1 MLGVMKIS
9 VSLLLLFVAPFSAHS
24 IEQTVLQPQQVVQK
38 RIAIIGGGAAGTSAA
53 FWISNVFGNRIN
65 VSTTLYE
72 RSDYLG
78 GRSTVVPI
86 KGDPKYG
93 YIELGASIFVP
104 VNYNLMNATQRFNL
118 TLTTLVDKN
127 ISEKIGVWDGQQ
139 FLFQE
144 SNSGWFDKVRAV
156 WRYGLTPLKVK
167 KMVSDV
173 TSRWLKVY
181 DNAPAFTN
189 MDQLVKALDLKREIE
204 MTAANYYAAEKGL
217 NERYLREIVQSATRV
232 NYGQDLDELHALGSH
247 ISMAAAGAHSIKG
260 GNFKIFEE
268 FALRSGADIRLDTVV
283 KDIQTSVEYDDN
295 CNSITQYI
303 LQTSDGAMESFDAVI
318 IAAPLQSTN
327 LKSFRSPKYPK
338 YKKIHVTL
346 VAGRPNPTKFGK
358 KISNVPTTIVTTGAP
373 YLEHFENGT
382 QPFTTFAQHKFVK
395 QTKETVVKMFS
406 AKRMEEDELNRL
418 FFARSW
424 TYRKQWDAY
433 PELRTVETADWMPI
447 VLDGNTEDGIDA
459 PGIFYVNSFE
469 SLFSTMESQTVASKN
484 IVRLL
489 HQEWCTKEGD
499 CPEFV
504 DGWGLH

>member
-1 MLGVMKIS
+1 MKIS
-9 VSLLLLFVAPFSAHS
+9 IALLLLFVAPFNAHS
-24 IEQTVLQPQQVVQK
+24 TEQTVLQPQHAVEK
-38 RIAIIGGGAAGTSAA
+38 RIAIIAGTSAA

-72 RSDYLG
+72 RSSYLG

-104 VNYNLMNATQRFNL
+104 VNYNLMNATKRFNL

-167 KMVSDV
+167 KMVSDI

-189 MDQLVKALDLKREIE
+189 MDQLVKALGLKREIE

-247 ISMAAAGAHSIKG
+247 ISMAAAGAHSVKG

-268 FALRSGADIRLDTVV
+268 FALRSGADIRLNTVV
-283 KDIQTSVEYDDN
+283 KDIQTSLEYDDN
-295 CNSITQYI
+295 CDPVTQYI
-303 LQTSDGAMESFDAVI
+303 LQTSDGAMESFDAVV

-327 LKSFRSPKYPK
+327 LKSFRRPEYPK
-338 YKKIHVTL
+338 YKTIHVTL

-406 AKRMEEDELNRL
+406 AKRMEEDELSRL
-418 FFARSW
+418 FFSRSW
-424 TYRKQWDAY
+424 TYRKKWDAY
-433 PELRTVETADWMPI
+433 PELRTVEAAHWMPI
-447 VLDGNTEDGIDA
+447 VLDGNTENGIDTA
-459 PGIFYVNSFE
+459 GIFYVNSFE

-499 CPEFV
+499 CPDFV
-504 DGWGLH
+504 DGWGRH